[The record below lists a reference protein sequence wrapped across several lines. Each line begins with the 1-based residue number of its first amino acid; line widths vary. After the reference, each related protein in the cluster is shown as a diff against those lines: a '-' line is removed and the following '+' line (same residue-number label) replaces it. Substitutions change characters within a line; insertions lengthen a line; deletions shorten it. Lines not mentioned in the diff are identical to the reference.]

1 MPRIR
6 SQRRPA
12 NLGVPALQS
21 RNVYC
26 QLRLSSI
33 FIFHARKK
41 YLQIFLSNILLQ
53 VYDAFKHGCVVRK
66 TICACCVGDGFI
78 SIAQLAFC
86 SFNWVNNFFNLK
98 SICLN
103 AKILFLRVPIA
114 LDMVLRKRELLD
126 FCKYALVSLVVVLV
140 KEIKLY
146 GLMNA
151 N

>member
-1 MPRIR
+1 
-6 SQRRPA
+6 
-12 NLGVPALQS
+12 
-21 RNVYC
+21 
-26 QLRLSSI
+26 
-33 FIFHARKK
+33 
-41 YLQIFLSNILLQ
+41 
-53 VYDAFKHGCVVRK
+53 
-66 TICACCVGDGFI
+66 
-78 SIAQLAFC
+78 
-86 SFNWVNNFFNLK
+86 LK